1 MKIRMSSPD
10 LSDSDVKA
18 VRQVLETSHLSN
30 GPQTEAFEKTLASY
44 VGSSNGISVNSGTS
58 GLHLAVV
65 GAEIGEGDLVITTP
79 FSFVASANCMLFERA
94 IPVFVDIDPLTFNI
108 SVEQVAQAADDLFSG
123 GQAAEKWLPRK
134 GLESIINK
142 GKLKA
147 ILPVDVFGQPADYD
161 PLREIADKKDLVIIE
176 DSCEAIGAE
185 YKGQKAGTLG
195 DVGVFAFYPNKQMT
209 TGEGGILV
217 TDNNDW
223 ADLYRS
229 LRNQGRDVFDGW
241 LNHTRLG
248 FNYRLDEMSAAL
260 GLSQLKRIEEM
271 LSKRAQVAEWYNN
284 RLEKMDGVV
293 IPSIASTTTKMS
305 WFVYVV
311 RITAEI
317 GRNQVMEKLESLG
330 IPSRPYFTP
339 IHLQPFYKD
348 RFGYQTGDYP
358 ETEIAGEQ
366 CLALPFSS
374 VMPEDQVNFVC
385 EAIRPILDT

>member
-1 MKIRMSSPD
+1 
-10 LSDSDVKA
+10 
-18 VRQVLETSHLSN
+18 
-30 GPQTEAFEKTLASY
+30 
-44 VGSSNGISVNSGTS
+44 
-58 GLHLAVV
+58 
-65 GAEIGEGDLVITTP
+65 
-79 FSFVASANCMLFERA
+79 
-94 IPVFVDIDPLTFNI
+94 
-108 SVEQVAQAADDLFSG
+108 
-123 GQAAEKWLPRK
+123 
-134 GLESIINK
+134 
-142 GKLKA
+142 
-147 ILPVDVFGQPADYD
+147 
-161 PLREIADKKDLVIIE
+161 
-176 DSCEAIGAE
+176 
-185 YKGQKAGTLG
+185 
-195 DVGVFAFYPNKQMT
+195 
-209 TGEGGILV
+209 
-217 TDNNDW
+217 
-223 ADLYRS
+223 LYRS

-374 VMPEDQVNFVC
+374 VMPEDQVEFVC
-385 EAIRPILDT
+385 EAMKSILDT